1 MNLKVKF
8 ALISGLPLLGLCV
21 AILASYLLAQSIE
34 HKTRLARD
42 KNVTFADCAR
52 RMQIDVVQVQQWLT
66 DISATRGQD
75 GLDDGFKEAEESH
88 KSFLAN
94 LNKFRAEF
102 QLEQNDEEL
111 RKLADLE
118 KNFEAYYEK
127 GRIMAAAYIKDGPTA
142 GNQIMS
148 EFDATAS
155 LLTETLTPFVD
166 AEVEK
171 FHTALMGISDFTH
184 STSQWMALG
193 GLVIILLAVTFTY
206 IQIRSIKLLENWPQI
221 WTADLFKP
229 PPLHAKF
236 LWPATNSPR
245 VQANKPPRLKRPAA
259 RWKRCQV

>member
-52 RMQIDVVQVQQWLT
+52 RMQLDVVQVQQWLT

-155 LLTETLTPFVD
+155 YR
-166 AEVEK
+166 
-171 FHTALMGISDFTH
+171 DFE
-184 STSQWMALG
+184 
-193 GLVIILLAVTFTY
+193 
-206 IQIRSIKLLENWPQI
+206 SICRGRDRKIPYCAHGNLRLH
-221 WTADLFKP
+221 
-229 PPLHAKF
+229 PLHEPVDGPWRAGYHPLGSDLHIHSNTIDHSSSWRIGHKF
-236 LWPATNSPR
+236 GQRISSNRFRCTPSFYGQQPTFF
-245 VQANKPPRLKRPAA
+245 RLKRTSLLG
-259 RWKRCQV
+259 